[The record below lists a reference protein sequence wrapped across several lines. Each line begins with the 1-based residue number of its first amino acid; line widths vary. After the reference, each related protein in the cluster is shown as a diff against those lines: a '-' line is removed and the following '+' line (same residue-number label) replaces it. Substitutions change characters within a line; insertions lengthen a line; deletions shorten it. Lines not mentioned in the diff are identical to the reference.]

1 MTNENKMNFL
11 WTCNGAVGKASE
23 ITAPEIDRTC
33 PKCGSKMILIDGR
46 GFINSGTH
54 SFIAECPKC
63 KEKEKFDD
71 LKLWEKLWHKC
82 VKDET
87 EKRQQEETR
96 LKDEYTKLI
105 ESKSKE
111 FALNP
116 FALRLFKDAL
126 MYNINIKEAVRTLS
140 KSNISEYKE
149 IKFSEIQSVKF
160 SNNVMYFEFLNA
172 NYKGILNE
180 VSKEKDE
187 TKEINSAII
196 DNPEEFTSQCF
207 KIAYLAGGILKE
219 DKRKKSYNLSI
230 TAKDDRNY
238 CIDCETD
245 NQKWFLNRYCS
256 ESLKIC
262 SKKIHAQGNIKEY
275 LKDDI
280 SKKLHLM
287 LYKIFKKKESAEN
300 AVILLKTKE
309 NKEQTIKFLET
320 GETDID
326 KIYDKIIQVI

>member
-11 WTCNGAVGKASE
+11 WTCNGAAGKASE
-23 ITAPEIDRTC
+23 ITTPEIDRTC

-54 SFIAECPKC
+54 SFWAKC
-63 KEKEKFDD
+63 QSCGELEKFND
-71 LKLWEKLWHKC
+71 LKLWKKLWHKC
-82 VKDET
+82 VKDDT
-87 EKRQQEETR
+87 EKKQQEETR
-96 LKDEYTKLI
+96 LKDEYIKLI

-111 FALNP
+111 FALNH
-116 FALRLFKDAL
+116 FVHRLLKDAL
-126 MYNINIKEAVRTLS
+126 IYGINLKEAVRTLS
-140 KSNISEYKE
+140 KSNISEFKE
-149 IKFSEIQSVKF
+149 IKFSEIQSIRLC
-160 SNNVMYFEFLNA
+160 NTVMYFDFSNA
-172 NYKGILNE
+172 SDKGILNE
-180 VSKEKDE
+180 VL

-219 DKRKKSYNLSI
+219 DKPKKSYNLSI
-230 TAKDDRNY
+230 TAKDGRNY

-262 SKKIHAQGNIKEY
+262 SKKIHAQGNIEEY

-287 LYKIFKKKESAEN
+287 LYKLFKNKERAEN

-309 NKEQTIKFLET
+309 NKEQMIKFLET